1 MTRDWI
7 SVAEAAAMLGYSED
21 YFRRTFCT
29 QSKPLVPIRERRGKA
44 GRRRILVLMSAI
56 EKLIEG
62 EMKEPA

>member
-21 YFRRTFCT
+21 YFRRTFCN
-29 QSKPLVPIRERRGKA
+29 SAKPLVPILDRTGQA
-44 GRRRILVLMSAI
+44 GRRRIRVLRSAI
-56 EKLIEG
+56 ENLIEG